1 MCHIGPGL
9 SSQCAQKSDR
19 PLPRGQRKARD
30 PADLG
35 LWKRYS
41 DRSALAE
48 LRSATSGFEA
58 VFLTLFHSRVTGQ
71 QAGSLQGRTVA
82 VLDLQQRTG
91 DAVAD
96 RAGSG
101 AAVMLAFALG
111 TVPLLLAF
119 AMLGALMPRAWTKY
133 LRKLGAVLVTAM
145 GLKMLLGGLLLLR

>member
-1 MCHIGPGL
+1 MVPGFL
-9 SSQCAQKSDR
+9 GILKS
-19 PLPRGQRKARD
+19 
-30 PADLG
+30 
-35 LWKRYS
+35 
-41 DRSALAE
+41 RSALAE
-48 LRSATSGFEA
+48 LRSATGGLEA
-58 VFLTLFHSRVTGQ
+58 VLLTLFHSRVTGQ